1 MVVAGDIGGG
11 IGDGSCNRLVEVIMV
26 MWGSSGWWGILA
38 DIGGSIGDGS
48 CNRLVEVIMVVWGSS
63 KSGP

>member
-11 IGDGSCNRLVEVIMV
+11 IGDGSCNRLVEVEVIMEV
-26 MWGSSGWWGILA
+26 WGSSGWWGILA

-63 KSGP
+63 G

>member
-1 MVVAGDIGGG
+1 MG
-11 IGDGSCNRLVEVIMV
+11 
-26 MWGSSGWWGILA
+26 

-63 KSGP
+63 GYRRKYRRW